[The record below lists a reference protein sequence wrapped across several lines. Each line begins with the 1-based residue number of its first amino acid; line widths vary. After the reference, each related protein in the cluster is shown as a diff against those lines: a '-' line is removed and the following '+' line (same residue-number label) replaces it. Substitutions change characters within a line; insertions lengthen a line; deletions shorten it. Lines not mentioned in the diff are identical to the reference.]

1 MTSFIISMPILIMR
15 AYLVQSTFKTEEA
28 AMSWIVIIAI
38 LGPAQGFLNAL
49 VFFKRIDGFK
59 KLCQRCTFP
68 KLCRRCTFQKL
79 CRCYKKD
86 SSAPIVSG
94 NASDK
99 EKHIAAPRVSSMTVG
114 TQESGKTVSNKAT
127 ESGEESKIDE
137 ETTQAA
143 EVEMDELTPK
153 TVEFDKELKIL
164 KHSETDSEENNWA
177 AAEEFLALTED
188 DGTGMDKLS

>member
-1 MTSFIISMPILIMR
+1 MPILIMR

-49 VFFKRIDGFK
+49 VFFKRIDGFE
-59 KLCQRCTFP
+59 KLCRRCTFP

-86 SSAPIVSG
+86 SSAPTVSG

-99 EKHIAAPRVSSMTVG
+99 EEHIAAPRVSSMTVG
-114 TQESGKTVSNKAT
+114 SQEPGKTVSN
-127 ESGEESKIDE
+127 EESKIDE

-143 EVEMDELTPK
+143 EAEMDELTPK
-153 TVEFDKELKIL
+153 TVDFDKELEIL
-164 KHSETDSEENNWA
+164 KHSKNDSEENPWA
-177 AAEEFLALTED
+177 AAEEFLALTDD
-188 DGTGMDKLS
+188 DGTGMNKLS